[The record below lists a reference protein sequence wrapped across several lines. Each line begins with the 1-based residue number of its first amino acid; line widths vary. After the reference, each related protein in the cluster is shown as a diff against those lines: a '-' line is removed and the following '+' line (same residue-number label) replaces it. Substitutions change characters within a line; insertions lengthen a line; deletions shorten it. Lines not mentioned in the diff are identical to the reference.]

1 MRNPGFGVDVMPVE
15 FLAKWNHL
23 DMIFSVIAERACLYC
38 REGLPAEFVV
48 YLERRGWNLIQVPL
62 EEVMK
67 TGCNV
72 LALGDDR
79 ILSFAENGIVNKM
92 LEAEG
97 FTIYAPHLREFT
109 KMGGGPH
116 CLTFEIQR
124 DR

>member
-1 MRNPGFGVDVMPVE
+1 MNPLGVDVMPVE

-38 REGLPAEFVV
+38 REGLPDEFVT
-48 YLERRGWNLIQVPL
+48 YLRHRDWRLIEVPL
-62 EEVMK
+62 DEVMK

-72 LALGDDR
+72 LALGDAR
-79 ILSFAENGIVNKM
+79 ILSFAENGIVNRM

-97 FTIYAPHLREFT
+97 FTVYAPHLREFT
-109 KMGGGPH
+109 KMGGGPP